1 MITSIPI
8 VDIGKIS
15 VSNSKPSDWEVV
27 AEEIRK
33 ALHEVGFMY
42 LINHGIPSDVIAAN
56 FEISEQFFSL
66 PKEIKRKYKKN
77 MKESR
82 NGWVE
87 PGEELLHP
95 DSTFEYRECFDITSR
110 KKFYPTDI
118 PSFRPVHRRLESD
131 CQKVIKN
138 LLKLLAIS
146 LKLEDPE
153 FFIKRCCHLD
163 VPEIANECDFS
174 MIFYPPILSETILPP
189 GTVRCAEHTDY
200 EIITLLFQNRVGG
213 LEIKTANGEWISADP
228 IPDAIL
234 VITGD
239 LLEMWTNKY
248 YPATLHRVVIPK
260 TESERKSARYSFAYF
275 IAPDSQVLIKP
286 LKSEVI
292 AQALQKD
299 NNSQDCD
306 RKKNF
311 EEESQSTVIT
321 AYEHIMERVKTA
333 YGIKNTDD

>member
-1 MITSIPI
+1 MSTSIPI
-8 VDIGKIS
+8 VDIGSIS
-15 VSNSKPSDWEVV
+15 GEISQPSDWEDV
-27 AEEIRK
+27 AAEIRN

-42 LINHGIPSDVIAAN
+42 LTNHGVPNDVIAEN

-95 DSTFEYRECFDITSR
+95 ESTFEYRECFDITSQ

-118 PSFRPVHRRLESD
+118 PSFRSVHRRLESD
-131 CQKVIKN
+131 CQKLIKN

-174 MIFYPPILSETILPP
+174 MIYYPPILTDTSLPL

-213 LEIKTANGEWISADP
+213 LEIKTASGEWIRADP
-228 IPDAIL
+228 IQHAIL
-234 VITGD
+234 VNTGD

-248 YPATLHRVVIPK
+248 YPATLHRVVIPR
-260 TESERKSARYSFAYF
+260 TEEEKKSARYSFAYF

-286 LKSEVI
+286 LESEI
-292 AQALQKD
+292 ISEALQKD
-299 NNSQDCD
+299 NSLQDLE
-306 RKKNF
+306 RKSVG
-311 EEESQSTVIT
+311 EESQTPMTIT
-321 AYEHIMERVKTA
+321 AYEHIMERVKMA
-333 YGIKNTDD
+333 YGITNTDE